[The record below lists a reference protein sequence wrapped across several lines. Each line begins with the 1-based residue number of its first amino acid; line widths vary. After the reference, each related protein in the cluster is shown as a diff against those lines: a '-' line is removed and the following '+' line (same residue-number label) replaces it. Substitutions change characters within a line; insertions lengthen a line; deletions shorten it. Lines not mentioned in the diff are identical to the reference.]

1 MNKTYVQ
8 VLTCTLYSEKQIKF
22 HGGIQKERESDISSG
37 GPAATPLSRRPDRSK
52 GHLQIKE
59 FIADQVCLTLASS
72 CGARGTAYK
81 HQALLH
87 FVSFIIMYIILWEGG
102 WKWVTAQTALWV
114 NVTLWKFSFDSE
126 I

>member
-1 MNKTYVQ
+1 M
-8 VLTCTLYSEKQIKF
+8 
-22 HGGIQKERESDISSG
+22 
-37 GPAATPLSRRPDRSK
+37 AAFKKKGRVTFPVVGQQQHLSAGEPDRSK

-59 FIADQVCLTLASS
+59 FIADQVCLTPASS

-102 WKWVTAQTALWV
+102 WKWVTAQQHYG
-114 NVTLWKFSFDSE
+114 
-126 I
+126 